1 MAYAQDG
8 ALRAYP
14 ADTDLS
20 TTGQYCA
27 VKRTATGIAL
37 CGANST
43 TFLGVLIDD
52 PKAGEPGTAK
62 VRDVAKAK
70 AGAAFA
76 IDVKLTTDASGRF
89 VTATSGQNV
98 WAKALEAAGAAD
110 ELVSVEVLANGGTAA

>member
-14 ADTDLS
+14 AVADYS
-20 TTGQYCA
+20 VTGQYCA
-27 VKRTATGIAL
+27 VKRVAGGIEL

-52 PKAGEPGTAK
+52 PKEGEPGSVK
-62 VRDVAKAK
+62 VRDVAKGK

-76 IDVKLTTDASGRF
+76 IDAKLTTDASGRF

-98 WAKALEAAGAAD
+98 WAKALEAATAAD
-110 ELVSVEVLANGGTAA
+110 QLVAIEVVGFGGTA

>member
-1 MAYAQDG
+1 MGAYSQEG
-8 ALRAYP
+8 NKRAYT
-14 ADTDLS
+14 ADNDYS

-27 VKRTATGIAL
+27 VKRTATGLAL

-52 PKAGEPGTAK
+52 PKQGEPGTA
-62 VRDVAKAK
+62 VVAGAQKAK

-76 IDVKLTTDASGRF
+76 IDAKLTTDATGRF

-98 WAKALEAAGAAD
+98 WAKALEAASAAN
-110 ELVSVEVLANGGTAA
+110 ELVAIEVMRFGGTA